1 MQDTYII
8 QIEEPILEIGGDG
21 AIAREVLTTVRDVF
35 FVTQPPTV
43 YEILDIST
51 DALILEVN
59 HQGPPGA
66 PGLSSADAAILR
78 YIADV
83 DMGGQR
89 IVRTAFA
96 GRVRYASSGVVLD
109 ASTVIGL
116 SLNAALAG
124 DLVRVATGGE
134 ITEPTWNF
142 VEGLPV
148 FLALDGRITQ
158 VPPTTGFSLVIGT
171 ATSPTSLVVGI
182 KQSVI
187 L

>member
-89 IVRTAFA
+89 ISET
-96 GRVRYASSGVVLD
+96 G
-109 ASTVIGL
+109 
-116 SLNAALAG
+116 
-124 DLVRVATGGE
+124 ATGGCS
-134 ITEPTWNF
+134 TPAGAVSSAWMRARYSA
-142 VEGLPV
+142 GRMAL
-148 FLALDGRITQ
+148 LAHWLMANVR
-158 VPPTTGFSLVIGT
+158 L
-171 ATSPTSLVVGI
+171 AR
-182 KQSVI
+182 
-187 L
+187 